1 MCNSRTKDLL
11 QDRPD
16 ISMDKSEGESFF
28 FLRTPHTRLIHPSYT
43 PLTRLIHASYTPPTR
58 LIHAASCTHQTSCKT
73 ALISVWTRARAL
85 VARLLP
91 CWWCASYT
99 PLTRLLHAS
108 YTPLAR
114 LLHASCTTRTR
125 LIHASC
131 PPLARLLHASS
142 MPLARLL
149 HASGGRRVYD
159 RRGS

>member
-1 MCNSRTKDLL
+1 MLTYADVCDSRTKDLL

-16 ISMDKSEGESFF
+16 ISMTRARARVFF
-28 FLRTPHTRLIHPSYT
+28 FAHASYTPHTRLLHPSYT
-43 PLTRLIHASYTPPTR
+43 PHTRLLH
-58 LIHAASCTHQTSCKT
+58 ASCTPQTSCKT
-73 ALISVWTRARAL
+73 ALISAWTRARAL

-108 YTPLAR
+108 CPPLTCLLHDSYTPHTR
-114 LLHASCTTRTR
+114 LL
-125 LIHASC
+125 HASC